1 MRFLYTIVFT
11 FSCFALIAQTETPKT
26 NSKSTVDLS
35 NLKRAKI
42 TTSSA
47 YNSNRQAAGIPLA
60 NQPLLR
66 RQFQSGPQVNTLAK
80 DGMPTI
86 IQGVLANQS
95 TARSREQKVF
105 HYLEAIKSPIQIE
118 APAEEFQIVN
128 QRKGIAGKEH
138 IKLQQFHKGLKVYG
152 GEAMLHTNR
161 SGAIELFS
169 GRNFPSPTITD
180 VQPSIDATNAIALAM
195 GHVAQFVNIVKE
207 YDSPNAF
214 IQKKEDHAELVIY
227 HVEQDINKERLAWA
241 LNIHPNKVSHWKYF
255 IDAQT
260 GEILEQYK
268 TLCQLHHGVKEA
280 HNNEE
285 AIGKPAEIVAFDGP
299 ESTQATDLNGATR
312 TITTY
317 NANGV
322 YYLIDATKPM
332 FDPRSDDLPNHAE
345 GAIFTINAKN
355 TSPATRNFDYEDI
368 TTTNNNWN
376 FTLGALGVSAHYNA
390 GITYDYFLNTHG
402 RNSIN
407 DRGSNV
413 VSFVNVSEDD
423 GSSMENAFWDGQYI
437 YYGNGGSTFKELAR
451 SLDVA
456 GHEIAHGVVQTTAN
470 LEYQGESGAMNESFA
485 DIFAIMITRDNWA
498 IGEEVVNTNVFRG
511 GALRN
516 LADPNN
522 GGSSLN
528 TPGWQPKS
536 VSEQFRGSEDN
547 GGVHINSGITNHA
560 FYLYTTSALL
570 GDDVNANALITEKVF
585 YKALTD
591 YLTSRSQFTDLRA
604 AVILSARDLYGA
616 QSAAVSAADQ
626 AFNGVGISTPS
637 VSSIL
642 NTMSA
647 PPTQE
652 SQPEEVEVN
661 VGRDFVVFTDE
672 ATSKLYVQVE
682 GGDIVPLSE
691 KGVKSRPSITDDG
704 SVMLYVGS
712 DNTINQINIDWET
725 GTFTEEVIDEQQIWR
740 NVAISRD
747 GKRLAALTEETDETF
762 KDNIIYVIDFGLND
776 SKAYELYNPTYTQGI
791 TTGAVEFADAIEF
804 DFSGENV
811 LYDAFNSIT
820 SSFGETNFSYWD
832 IGFIKV
838 WENDINFWEQDE
850 ENNIRK
856 LYSGLPE
863 DDSVGNPTFSKNSP
877 DVIAFD
883 YIENFNNDDPADDN
897 YYLLG
902 ANILTSKLDTIL
914 LNGELNFPSYSRTD
928 EQIIFNATASND
940 AKVIATIPLAESK
953 ITAAGSAAVY
963 VNQAEGAQLGVWFS
977 NGSRTLSTS
986 LSDIATDIEAFT
998 ISPNPFNDQISVDF
1012 QTETAQLLD
1021 IQVTNLLGQ
1030 QVYLD
1035 TEKAIKGA
1043 NQFQLNLPSLEAGT
1057 YILSFTSEKGI
1068 IARKIVKK

>member
-11 FSCFALIAQTETPKT
+11 FSCFALMAQTETPKT
-26 NSKSTVDLS
+26 TGKSTVDLS

-42 TTSSA
+42 ATSSA
-47 YNSNRQAAGIPLA
+47 YNTNRQAAGIPLA
-60 NQPLLR
+60 NRPLLK
-66 RQFQSGPQVNTLAK
+66 QLKSGPQVNTVAK

-86 IQGVLANQS
+86 IQGALPNQS
-95 TARSREQKVF
+95 SARSREQKVF

-118 APAEEFQIVN
+118 APAEEFQVIN
-128 QRKGIAGKEH
+128 QRKGVAGKEH
-138 IKLQQFHKGLKVYG
+138 IKLQQFYKGLKVYG
-152 GEAMLHTNR
+152 GEAILHTDR

-169 GRNFPSPTITD
+169 GRNFPSPSIKD
-180 VQPSIDATNAIALAM
+180 VQPSIDATDAIALAIN
-195 GHVAQFVNIVKE
+195 HVAQFDNIVKE

-227 HVEQDINKERLAWA
+227 HIEQDIEKERLAWA

-255 IDAQT
+255 IDAKT
-260 GEILEQYK
+260 GEILEKYK
-268 TLCQLHHGVKEA
+268 TLCQLHHGVEGA
-280 HNNEE
+280 HPSEE
-285 AIGKPAEIVAFDGP
+285 TIAKPAEIVPFGGP
-299 ESTQATDLNGATR
+299 ESTQATDLNGAAR
-312 TITTY
+312 NITTY
-317 NANGV
+317 NDNGT

-345 GAIFTINAKN
+345 GAIFTLSANN
-355 TSPATRNFDYEDI
+355 TSPATRNFSYQDI
-368 TTTNNNWN
+368 TTTGNNWN
-376 FTLGALGVSAHYNA
+376 SALGALGVSAHYNA

-437 YYGNGGSTFKELAR
+437 YYGNGGNTFKELAR

-528 TPGWQPKS
+528 TAGWQPKNT
-536 VSEQFRGSEDN
+536 SEQFRGSEDN

-560 FYLYTTSALL
+560 FYLYTTSSLL

-591 YLTSRSQFTDLRA
+591 YLTARSQFRDLRA

-626 AFNGVGISTPS
+626 AFRGVGINSPA
-637 VSSIL
+637 VGDIL

-652 SQPEEVEVN
+652 SEPEEVEAN
-661 VGRDFVVFTDE
+661 VGTDYVVFTDE
-672 ATSKLYVQVE
+672 ATSKLYVQVA

-712 DNTINQINIDWET
+712 DNTINQITIDWET
-725 GTFTEEVIDEQQIWR
+725 GTFTEEVLDEQQIWR

-747 GKRLAALTEETDETF
+747 GRRLAALTEETDETF
-762 KDNIIYVIDFGLND
+762 KDNIIYVIDLVLSD

-811 LYDAFNSIT
+811 LYDAFNSINST
-820 SSFGETNFSYWD
+820 FGESDFSYWD

-850 ENNIRK
+850 ETNIRK

-883 YIENFNNDDPADDN
+883 YIENFNNDDPTDDN
-897 YYLLG
+897 FYLLG

-928 EQIIFNATASND
+928 EQIIFNATANND
-940 AKVIATIPLAESK
+940 AKVIASIPLADSK
-953 ITAAGSAAVY
+953 ITSTGNAAVY
-963 VNQAEGAQLGVWFS
+963 VNQTEGAQLGVWFS
-977 NGSRTLSTS
+977 NGTRTFATS
-986 LSDIATDIEAFT
+986 LNDLATDIAAFT
-998 ISPNPFNDQISVDF
+998 INPNPFSDQIRVDF
-1012 QTETAQLLD
+1012 QTETAQILD
-1021 IQVTNLLGQ
+1021 IKMTNLLGQ
-1030 QVYLD
+1030 QVYAD
-1035 TEKAIKGA
+1035 TEKAIQGA
-1043 NQFQLNLPSLEAGT
+1043 NQFQLGLGELMAGT
-1057 YILSFTSEKGI
+1057 YLLTFTSEKGI
-1068 IARKIVKK
+1068 ISRKIVKK